1 MNPDSTTPTA
11 HQIQLI
17 AADTPAL
24 LAEISALA
32 HVIWREHYTPII
44 GARQV
49 DYMLE
54 RGYSRAAL
62 AGLKDTGTLFT
73 LARCNAQYVGYGGAT
88 PDTENAAIIWLDKFY
103 LHQDFRGLGIG
114 RMLMDHMLRQAENLG
129 ADTVQLRVNRNNS
142 QSISVYKRL
151 GFAVVREDIKAIGGG
166 FVMDDYIMSRPLA
179 SRMNS
184 PVA

>member
-1 MNPDSTTPTA
+1 GLIVLAPLSLLQSTFSDNEAMNPGSVTPMA
-11 HQIQLI
+11 HQVQLI

-54 RGYSRAAL
+54 RGYSPAAL
-62 AGLKDTGTLFT
+62 ARLKDTGTLFT

-88 PDTENAAIIWLDKFY
+88 PDTENAAIVWLDKF
-103 LHQDFRGLGIG
+103 
-114 RMLMDHMLRQAENLG
+114 
-129 ADTVQLRVNRNNS
+129 
-142 QSISVYKRL
+142 
-151 GFAVVREDIKAIGGG
+151 
-166 FVMDDYIMSRPLA
+166 
-179 SRMNS
+179 
-184 PVA
+184 